1 MGQAGEVGGDVRPRQ
16 KSDLARGEGRPG
28 GPGGMTCHPSCH
40 TAATVEGIFPPIFK
54 LLTN

>member
-16 KSDLARGEGRPG
+16 KSDLARGAGR
-28 GPGGMTCHPSCH
+28 PGGMTCHTGCQ